1 MCLAIPGQ
9 VVEIYEQDAISR
21 IGKVNFDGIVKE
33 VNLTYVPE
41 VKIGDY
47 VTVHV
52 GFALSIVDA
61 KEAMETIDYMRE
73 ISQRNERQLYEV
85 RKRISKS

>member
-9 VVEIYEQDAISR
+9 VIEIHQQDSISR

-52 GFALSIVDA
+52 GFALAAIDE
-61 KEAMETIDYMRE
+61 KEALEAIEYMRD
-73 ISQRNERQLYEV
+73 IAQRNERRRDEV

>member
-9 VVEIYEQDAISR
+9 VIEIYQHDTRSR
-21 IGKVNFDGIVKE
+21 TGKVNFDGIVKE
-33 VNLTYVPE
+33 VNLTFVPE
-41 VKIGDY
+41 VQIGDY

-52 GFALSIVDA
+52 GFALSIIDA
-61 KEAMETIDYMRE
+61 DEAMETIEYMRE
-73 ISQRNERQLYEV
+73 IAQRNESQLYEV